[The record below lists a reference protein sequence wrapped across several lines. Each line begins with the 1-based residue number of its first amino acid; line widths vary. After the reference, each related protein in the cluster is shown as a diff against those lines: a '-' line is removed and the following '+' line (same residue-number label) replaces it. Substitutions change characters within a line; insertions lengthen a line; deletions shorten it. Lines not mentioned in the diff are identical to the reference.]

1 MSSKQK
7 RDPVSKE
14 GWWYSWGQY
23 VFLKMITKSS
33 AGLHKHVYLYAYM
46 CLHRKQT
53 QTYMLHTHTWRN
65 MMYYQPI
72 GPGKV
77 FSEFPNVDR
86 NRQREGRLKK
96 SSKKKQTKYFI
107 SIIYKI
113 LFILMSKSV
122 INSKIKYSEIC
133 PKSISYC
140 RQEPP
145 SRNIV
150 IKKKNL
156 TYSCPLEW
164 YPLKDSV
171 ANNMRWI
178 KK

>member
-33 AGLHKHVYLYAYM
+33 AGLHKPVSWYAYM

-53 QTYMLHTHTWRN
+53 QTYMLHTHTSKN
-65 MMYYQPI
+65 TMYYQPI

-77 FSEFPNVDR
+77 FSEFPNVDS
-86 NRQREGRLKK
+86 NRQIEGRLKK
-96 SSKKKQTKYFI
+96 SSKEKQTKYFT

-145 SRNIV
+145 SRNNA
-150 IKKKNL
+150 IKKKPDIFMPSRMVP
-156 TYSCPLEW
+156 TEGHCC
-164 YPLKDSV
+164 K
-171 ANNMRWI
+171 
-178 KK
+178 